1 MAEKID
7 TTHVLMDKTLVLYR
21 RERSGIWQ
29 CRFKVD
35 DVWQRATTKERDIEK
50 AKDKAKHLM
59 IAAEVRK
66 AQNLPVVTRRFRDVA
81 KLAVQR
87 LKDELASGNGKV
99 IYKDYIRVINDV
111 CIPFLG
117 NRNVATIDYEV
128 LQEFDDWRTLMMG
141 KAPTKST
148 LMTQNAALNRVF
160 DEAVIRGF
168 LVQANKPVLKAK
180 GKKSER
186 HAAFTTTELKALLGN
201 FDAWVE
207 RGRDDESK
215 ELRALMR
222 DYVHAL
228 VDTGARPGD
237 ELMNLKWKQVKPD
250 MKLRMQEDGLDE
262 EGEQQY
268 AHDLRLSC
276 EMIVTGKTGTRNIL
290 GMERTV
296 RALQRIAQRNY
307 SKVGTV
313 LEPLKY
319 VATPNNSDYVFR
331 TKSKAKPTSFQKLF
345 SSYLEEH
352 NLLVDPATERKRVFY
367 SLRHTYATLMLT
379 NDAVPIHTLAKQ
391 MGTSVLMI
399 ERHYSHLKV
408 VQAIDQLRGEETRKL
423 LKAGGNIDSL
433 YDAKPKQQ
441 RRIRKLKV

>member
-1 MAEKID
+1 
-7 TTHVLMDKTLVLYR
+7 MDRTLVLYR
-21 RERSGIWQ
+21 RERSGVWQ
-29 CRFKVD
+29 CRFKVA
-35 DVWQRATTKERDIEK
+35 DVWQRATTKERDFEK
-50 AKDKAKHLM
+50 AKEQAKRLM

-66 AQNLPVVTRRFRDVA
+66 AHNYPVLTRRFRDVA
-81 KLAVQR
+81 KHAVQR
-87 LKDELASGNGKV
+87 LKDEIASGNGKV
-99 IYKDYIRVINDV
+99 IYTDYIRVINDV

-128 LQEFDDWRTLMMG
+128 LKEFEDWRTLVMG
-141 KAPTKST
+141 KAPTRST

-160 DEAVIRGF
+160 D
-168 LVQANKPVLKAK
+168 
-180 GKKSER
+180 GKDGER
-186 HAAFTTTELKALLGN
+186 HADFTTKELKALLGG

-237 ELMNLKWKQVKPD
+237 ELMNLKWKQVKVSAKPRV
-250 MKLRMQEDGLDE
+250 MEDGLDE

-268 AHDLRLSC
+268 AHDLQLSC
-276 EMIVTGKTGTRNIL
+276 EMTVKGKTGARTML

-296 RALQRIAQRNY
+296 RAMQRVAQRNY
-307 SKVGTV
+307 DVVGTV
-313 LEPLKY
+313 LEPLKH
-319 VATPNNSDYVFR
+319 VAKANNNDYVFR
-331 TKSKAKPTSFQKLF
+331 TKAKAKPTSFQKLF
-345 SSYLEEH
+345 ASYLEEH

-367 SLRHTYATLMLT
+367 SLRHTYATQMLT

-391 MGTSVLMI
+391 MGTSVVMI

-408 VQAIDQLRGEETRKL
+408 VKAIDQLRGEETRKL
-423 LKAGGNIDSL
+423 LTAGGAVDSL
-433 YDAKPKQQ
+433 YAAKPKQQ
-441 RRIRKLKV
+441 RKPKGKS

>member
-7 TTHVLMDKTLVLYR
+7 TTHVLMDRTLVLYR
-21 RERSGIWQ
+21 RERSGVWQ
-29 CRFKVD
+29 CRYKVGEF
-35 DVWQRATTKERDIEK
+35 WQRATTKERDFEK
-50 AKDKAKHLM
+50 AKERAKHLM

-117 NRNVATIDYEV
+117 NRNITSIDYGV
-128 LQEFDDWRTLMMG
+128 LAEFDDWRTLLMG

-186 HAAFTTTELKALLGN
+186 HAAFTATELIALLGS
-201 FDAWVE
+201 FDAWIE
-207 RGRDDESK
+207 RGRDEESK

-237 ELMNLKWKQVKPD
+237 ELMNLKWKQVKVSIKP
-250 MKLRMQEDGLDE
+250 RVAEDGVNE
-262 EGEQQY
+262 RGELIET
-268 AHDLRLSC
+268 HDLGLSC
-276 EMIVTGKTGTRNIL
+276 EMMVTGKTGTRNIL
-290 GMERTV
+290 GMEPTV
-296 RALQRIAQRNY
+296 RALQRIAKRNY
-307 SKVGTV
+307 SKVGTL

-319 VATPNNSDYVFR
+319 VAIANNNDYVFR
-331 TKSKAKPTSFQKLF
+331 TKAKAKPTSFQKLF

-352 NLLVDPATERKRVFY
+352 NLLVDPATDRNRVFY

-379 NDAVPIHTLAKQ
+379 IDGVPIHTLAEH

-408 VQAIDQLRGEETRKL
+408 AQAIHQLRGEETRKL
-423 LKAGGNIDSL
+423 LRAGGVIDSL
-433 YDAKPKQQ
+433 YAAKPKQQ
-441 RRIRKLKV
+441 RSTQKS